1 MKRVNKG
8 HMTKDKVNK
17 IQITKQG
24 LIDLKKE
31 LDELI
36 STKRPKLVERLSNA
50 RAQGDLSENSDYQNA
65 KEELNFLDGRISEL
79 DGVIHNA
86 EVVTG
91 KNSNGEIS
99 VGAEVTLKVQ
109 DEEHVYYIVGE
120 WEADPVSKKI
130 SHNSP
135 LGQAL
140 VGKKKGEKAEVEAPA
155 GKVIYEIMSIK

>member
-1 MKRVNKG
+1 MS
-8 HMTKDKVNK
+8 KDKISK

-24 LIDLKKE
+24 LIDLQKE
-31 LDELI
+31 LDKLI
-36 STKRPKLVERLSNA
+36 STKRPGLVERLSNA

-65 KEELNFLDGRISEL
+65 KEEIDFLDGRISEL
-79 DGVIHNA
+79 EGVIHNA
-86 EVVTG
+86 EVVSG
-91 KNSNGEIS
+91 KNSNGEIA

-109 DEEHVYYIVGE
+109 GEKHVYHIVGE

-130 SHNSP
+130 SHSSP

-155 GKVIYEIMSIK
+155 GKVIYEILSIK

>member
-1 MKRVNKG
+1 MN
-8 HMTKDKVNK
+8 KDKVNK

-24 LIDLKKE
+24 LKDLKIE
-31 LDELI
+31 LDELVN
-36 STKRPKLVERLSNA
+36 TKRPKLVERLANA

-65 KEELNFLDGRISEL
+65 KEEIDFLDGRISEL
-79 DGVIHNA
+79 EGVINNA
-86 EVVTG
+86 EVVGG
-91 KNSNGEIS
+91 KNKNGEIA
-99 VGAEVTLKVQ
+99 VGAEVKLRIQ
-109 DEEHVYYIVGE
+109 DEEHIYYIVGE

-155 GKVIYEIMSIK
+155 GKVVYEILSIK

>member
-1 MKRVNKG
+1 MS
-8 HMTKDKVNK
+8 KDKTNK

-31 LDELI
+31 LDKLT
-36 STKRPKLVERLSNA
+36 STKRPGLVERLSNA

-65 KEELNFLDGRISEL
+65 KEEIDFLDGRISEL
-79 DGVIHNA
+79 EGVIYNA
-86 EVVTG
+86 EVVGG
-91 KNSNGEIS
+91 KNNNGEIA
-99 VGAEVTLKVQ
+99 VGAEVTLRVQ

-130 SHNSP
+130 SHSSP

-155 GKVIYEIMSIK
+155 GKVVYEILSIK

>member
-1 MKRVNKG
+1 MN
-8 HMTKDKVNK
+8 KDKVNK

-24 LIDLKKE
+24 LKDLKIE
-31 LDELI
+31 LDELVN
-36 STKRPKLVERLSNA
+36 TKRPKLVERLANA

-65 KEELNFLDGRISEL
+65 KEEIDFLDGRISEL
-79 DGVIHNA
+79 EGVINNA
-86 EVVTG
+86 EVVGG
-91 KNSNGEIS
+91 KNKNGEVA
-99 VGAEVTLKVQ
+99 VGAEVKLRVQ

-155 GKVIYEIMSIK
+155 GKVVYEILSIK